1 MPDDLVPPPVDRRT
15 SLRHAAN
22 IPAAILSADWSVFA
36 VVEDISD
43 SGVLFLTSEEIA
55 VGTRVNVYILLG
67 SEVRPP
73 VRALATVVRSQPR
86 EAGGSF
92 WTHQVAVH
100 CEQRVGPW
108 DQALAEVVARQADL
122 RRTDE

>member
-1 MPDDLVPPPVDRRT
+1 MPDDLEPPPVDRRT
-15 SLRHAAN
+15 SLRQAAN
-22 IPAAILSADWSVFA
+22 LPAAILSADWSVFA

-43 SGVLFLTSEEIA
+43 SGVLFLTGEDIA
-55 VGTRVNVYILLG
+55 VGTSVNVYVLLG
-67 SEVRPP
+67 SEIRPP

-86 EAGGSF
+86 EANGSF

-108 DQALAEVVARQADL
+108 DQAFAEVVARQADL
-122 RRTDE
+122 RRTDD